1 MMWYGKKN
9 VDAVW
14 SMNIGRLP
22 SSMRTLVHTRPAS
35 AWRRQ
40 VEQVAQQRLLV
51 LDMDAHVSDH
61 GPMLAAGRPCVT
73 GPMVP
78 PGVGTM
84 RQPA

>member
-14 SMNIGRLP
+14 SMNTGRLP
-22 SSMRTLVHTRPAS
+22 SSMRTFVHTRPAS
-35 AWRRQ
+35 ACVGRSNRSHSSGCSFSTWMHTFRITCPC
-40 VEQVAQQRLLV
+40 
-51 LDMDAHVSDH
+51 S
-61 GPMLAAGRPCVT
+61 PPAAPCVT

>member
-9 VDAVW
+9 VDAGLVDEHRPLPVQHAHVRAHEA
-14 SMNIGRLP
+14 GVRLG
-22 SSMRTLVHTRPAS
+22 
-35 AWRRQ
+35 RQ

-51 LDMDAHVSDH
+51 LDMDAHVLDH
-61 GPMLAAGRPCVT
+61 VPMLAAGRPCVT